1 MRHNIRPG
9 NRNRP
14 SVRSRFTDVWRP
26 LLGWLLCLIPALAM
40 AQDEPLRVAFKGE
53 LLSLNRA
60 QAISREPLPADLQAP
75 LGSVWKLFV
84 YAWLVDTGAREP
96 AYECRGQSK
105 EEVYCCTSGGK
116 IERDQ
121 ALVKSC
127 GLYFEPARLGIK
139 DADWRVYWQARQ
151 APEWLLD
158 LPSLQPATRV
168 SVAALL
174 KVLAVMPAQDQA
186 RRVLLDVV
194 LNAADGNVA
203 GELGSRLRVKTW
215 SWLGDQDAASRQGG
229 FAGWTAD
236 AEPIW
241 AGGRGTSQRVLRDY
255 APALASVIP
264 VEWPADA
271 DRCVEVGLFSRY
283 PLRRVL
289 SGESVVAA
297 GVLRGAYRVEFMN
310 GNALDIHS
318 DGELFLLND
327 TLVAR
332 VDREEYVARV
342 LQREAS
348 AEPVEAAKALAVAI
362 RTYLLQNA
370 TRHGDCLSIDDSSSR
385 QRVAP
390 RPASAESRNIAAWT
404 SDLVLAGSTVTY
416 HSDQPGP
423 DKLSWQQ
430 AVEQASAGQRY
441 DAILLHAY
449 PRASL
454 SRWDNPVASCEAL
467 PAAQDWLKTQRRT
480 WRPRLESETGY
491 NEVSS
496 FAVCRLAF
504 GRPYVDRERQRIYVR
519 GVLSLQDRLDL
530 THEYLHLAF
539 EAHPNGQDETYIEGL
554 ARHLLLE

>member
-1 MRHNIRPG
+1 M
-9 NRNRP
+9 
-14 SVRSRFTDVWRP
+14 TRP
-26 LLGWLLCLIPALAM
+26 LVWLLLCLLPALAT
-40 AQDEPLRVAFKGE
+40 AQDEPLRLGFKGE
-53 LLSLNRA
+53 LLSLSRT
-60 QAISREPLPADLQAP
+60 QLISREPLPSDLSTP
-75 LGSVWKLFV
+75 LGSLWKLFV
-84 YAWLVDTGAREP
+84 YGWLVDTGAREP

-105 EEVYCCTSGGK
+105 EEVYCCTAGGK

-127 GLYFEPARLGIK
+127 GLYFEPARLGI
-139 DADWRVYWQARQ
+139 AEGDWRQYWQARQ
-151 APEWLLD
+151 APEWLLN

-168 SVAALL
+168 PVVELL
-174 KVLAVMPAQDQA
+174 RMLAVMPAQDQA

-194 LNAADGNVA
+194 LNAADGNVV
-203 GELGSRLRVKTW
+203 GELGGRLRVKTW
-215 SWLGDQDAASRQGG
+215 SWLGDQDASSRQGG
-229 FAGWTAD
+229 FAGWTVD
-236 AEPIW
+236 GSPIW
-241 AGGRGTSQRVLRDY
+241 AGGRGTSQMVLRHY
-255 APALASVIP
+255 AQALASLLP
-264 VEWPADA
+264 VDWPADA
-271 DRCVEVGLFSRY
+271 GRCVEVGLFSRY
-283 PLRRVL
+283 PISRVL
-289 SGESVVAA
+289 AGDRVADSGPLQ
-297 GVLRGAYRVEFMN
+297 GDYRVEFVN
-310 GNALDIHS
+310 GNQIDIHS
-318 DGELFLLND
+318 GGELFLLKD
-327 TLVAR
+327 KLVAR
-332 VDREEYVARV
+332 LDREEYVARV
-342 LQREAS
+342 LQREAKP
-348 AEPVEAAKALAVAI
+348 EPVEAAKALAVAI

-390 RPASAESRNIAAWT
+390 RPATAESRAIAAWT

-430 AVEQASAGQRY
+430 AVEQANAGQRY

-467 PAAQDWLKTQRRT
+467 PAAQDWLQTQRRN
-480 WRPRLESETGY
+480 WRPRLEGEVGY
-491 NEVSS
+491 NEVRT

-519 GVLSLQDRLDL
+519 GVQSLQDRLDL

>member
-1 MRHNIRPG
+1 MR
-9 NRNRP
+9 
-14 SVRSRFTDVWRP
+14 RP
-26 LLGWLLCLIPALAM
+26 LLWLLMSVMPALAT
-40 AQDEPLRVAFKGE
+40 AQDEPLRVAYQGE
-53 LLSLNRA
+53 LLSLS
-60 QAISREPLPADLQAP
+60 QTQLIKREPLPASLDAP
-75 LGSVWKLFV
+75 LGSLWKLFV

-105 EEVYCCTSGGK
+105 EEVYCCSAGGR

-127 GLYFEPARLGIK
+127 GLYFEPARLGI
-139 DADWRVYWQARQ
+139 AATDWRAYWQARQ
-151 APEWLLD
+151 APSWLLD
-158 LPSLQPATRV
+158 LPAVQPATRV
-168 SVAALL
+168 SVAELLSVLALL
-174 KVLAVMPAQDQA
+174 PAQDQM

-194 LNAADGNVA
+194 LNAADGNVV
-203 GELGSRLRVKTW
+203 GELGGRLRVKTW
-215 SWLGDQDAASRQGG
+215 SWLGDQDAQSRQGG
-229 FAGWTAD
+229 FAGWTTDGA
-236 AEPIW
+236 PIW
-241 AGGRGTSQRVLRDY
+241 AGGRGTSQMVLRHY
-255 APALASVIP
+255 GQALASVLP
-264 VEWPADA
+264 TAWPADA
-271 DRCVEVGLFSRY
+271 GRCVEVGLFSKYPVSKVLAGDRVATSG
-283 PLRRVL
+283 PLR
-289 SGESVVAA
+289 GD
-297 GVLRGAYRVEFMN
+297 YRVEFAN

-327 TLVAR
+327 KLVAR
-332 VDREEYVARV
+332 LDREEYVARV
-342 LQREAS
+342 LEREAKPQP
-348 AEPVEAAKALAVAI
+348 AEAAKALAVAI

-370 TRHGDCLSIDDSSSR
+370 RRNGDCLSIDDSSNR

-404 SDLVLAGSTVTY
+404 ADLVLAGSTVTY

-423 DKLSWQQ
+423 DKLAWQQ
-430 AVEQASAGQRY
+430 AVEQANAGQRY

-467 PAAQDWLKTQRRT
+467 PAAQDWLQKQRRG

-491 NEVSS
+491 NEVST
-496 FAVCRLAF
+496 FAVCKLAF
-504 GRPYVDRERQRIYVR
+504 GRPFVDRERQRIYVR
-519 GVLSLQDRLDL
+519 GVLTLQDRLDL

>member
-1 MRHNIRPG
+1 MN
-9 NRNRP
+9 
-14 SVRSRFTDVWRP
+14 RP
-26 LLGWLLCLIPALAM
+26 LLWLMLCVIPALAT
-40 AQDEPLRVAFKGE
+40 AQDEPLRVAYKGE
-53 LLSLNRA
+53 LLSLNTTQLTA
-60 QAISREPLPADLQAP
+60 REPLPSSLDTP
-75 LGSVWKLFV
+75 LGSLWKVFV

-105 EEVYCCTSGGK
+105 EEVYCCTVGGK

-127 GLYFEPARLGIK
+127 GLYFEPARLGITAGNWK
-139 DADWRVYWQARQ
+139 SYWQARQ
-151 APEWLLD
+151 APSWLLD
-158 LPSLQPATRV
+158 LPSVQPATRV
-168 SVAALL
+168 SVADVL
-174 KVLAVMPAQDQA
+174 KVLSWLPAQDQM

-194 LNAADGNVA
+194 LNAADGNVV
-203 GELGSRLRVKTW
+203 GELGGRLRVKTW
-215 SWLGDQDAASRQGG
+215 SWLGDQDPQSRQGG

-236 AEPIW
+236 GSPIW
-241 AGGRGTSQRVLRDY
+241 AGGRGTSQMVLRHY
-255 APALASVIP
+255 GAALATVLPAS
-264 VEWPADA
+264 WPAEA
-271 DRCVEVGLFSRY
+271 GRCVEVGLFSRY
-283 PLRRVL
+283 PVARVL
-289 SGESVVAA
+289 AGDRVAGSGPLQ
-297 GVLRGAYRVEFMN
+297 GDYRVEFAN

-327 TLVAR
+327 KLVAR
-332 VDREEYVARV
+332 LDREEYVARV
-342 LQREAS
+342 LEREAKP
-348 AEPVEAAKALAVAI
+348 EPAEAAKALAVAI

-370 TRHGDCLSIDDSSSR
+370 TRNGECLSIDDSSTR

-404 SDLVLAGSTVTY
+404 ADLVLAGSTVTY

-423 DKLSWQQ
+423 DKLAWQQ
-430 AVEQASAGQRY
+430 AVEQANAGQRY

-467 PAAQDWLKTQRRT
+467 PAAQDWLQKQRRG
-480 WRPRLESETGY
+480 WRPKLESETGY
-491 NEVSS
+491 NEVST
-496 FAVCRLAF
+496 FAVCKLAF
-504 GRPYVDRERQRIYVR
+504 GRPFVDRERQRIYVR

>member
-1 MRHNIRPG
+1 MR
-9 NRNRP
+9 
-14 SVRSRFTDVWRP
+14 RP
-26 LLGWLLCLIPALAM
+26 LLWLLMWMMPALAT
-40 AQDEPLRVAFKGE
+40 AQDEPLRVAYQGE
-53 LLSLNRA
+53 LLSLN
-60 QAISREPLPADLQAP
+60 QTQLIKREPLPASLDAP
-75 LGSVWKLFV
+75 LGSLWKLFV

-105 EEVYCCTSGGK
+105 EEVYCCSAGGK

-127 GLYFEPARLGIK
+127 GLYFDPARLGI
-139 DADWRVYWQARQ
+139 AETDWRAYWQARQ
-151 APEWLLD
+151 APSWLLD
-158 LPSLQPATRV
+158 LPAVQPATRV
-168 SVAALL
+168 SVAELLSVLALL
-174 KVLAVMPAQDQA
+174 PAQDQT

-194 LNAADGNVA
+194 LNAADGNVV
-203 GELGSRLRVKTW
+203 GELGGRLRVKTW
-215 SWLGDQDAASRQGG
+215 SWLGDQDAQSRQGG

-236 AEPIW
+236 GTPIW
-241 AGGRGTSQRVLRDY
+241 AGGRGTSQMVLRHY
-255 APALASVIP
+255 AQALASVLP
-264 VEWPADA
+264 TAWPADA
-271 DRCVEVGLFSRY
+271 GRCVEVGLFSKYPVSKVLAGDRVATSG
-283 PLRRVL
+283 PLR
-289 SGESVVAA
+289 GD
-297 GVLRGAYRVEFMN
+297 YRVEFAN
-310 GNALDIHS
+310 GNTLDIHS

-327 TLVAR
+327 KLVAR
-332 VDREEYVARV
+332 LDREEYVARV
-342 LQREAS
+342 LEREAKPQP
-348 AEPVEAAKALAVAI
+348 AEAAKALAVAI

-370 TRHGDCLSIDDSSSR
+370 TRNGDCLSIDDSSNR

-404 SDLVLAGSTVTY
+404 ADLVLAGSTVTY

-423 DKLSWQQ
+423 DKLAWQQ
-430 AVEQASAGQRY
+430 AVEQANARQRY

-467 PAAQDWLKTQRRT
+467 PAAQDWLQKQRRS

-491 NEVSS
+491 NEVST
-496 FAVCRLAF
+496 FAVCKLAF
-504 GRPYVDRERQRIYVR
+504 GRPFVDRERQRIYVR

>member
-1 MRHNIRPG
+1 MTRR
-9 NRNRP
+9 
-14 SVRSRFTDVWRP
+14 
-26 LLGWLLCLIPALAM
+26 LLWWWLCLIPALAT
-40 AQDEPLRVAFKGE
+40 AQEEPLRLAFKGE
-53 LLSLNRA
+53 LLSLSRTQVIA
-60 QAISREPLPADLQAP
+60 REPLPADLQTP

-84 YAWLVDTGAREP
+84 YGWLVDTGAHESP
-96 AYECRGQSK
+96 YECRGQSK
-105 EEVYCCTSGGK
+105 DEVYCCTAGGK

-127 GLYFEPARLGIK
+127 GLYFEPRRLGIAG
-139 DADWRVYWQARQ
+139 ADWRTYWQARQ

-158 LPSLQPATRV
+158 LASLQPSTRV
-168 SVAALL
+168 SVTELLRMLAA
-174 KVLAVMPAQDQA
+174 MPAQDQA

-194 LNAADGNVA
+194 LNATDGNVV
-203 GELGSRLRVKTW
+203 GELGGRLRVKTW
-215 SWLGDQDAASRQGG
+215 SWLGDQDPSSRQGG
-229 FAGWTAD
+229 FAGWLAD
-236 AEPIW
+236 GTPVW
-241 AGGRGTSQRVLRDY
+241 AGGRGTSQMVLRHY
-255 APALASVIP
+255 GGALASVLP
-264 VEWPADA
+264 VDWPLEAG
-271 DRCVEVGLFSRY
+271 RCVEVGLFSRY
-283 PLRRVL
+283 PIGRVL
-289 SGESVVAA
+289 AGDRVVESGPLQ
-297 GVLRGAYRVEFMN
+297 GDYRVEFTN
-310 GNALDIHS
+310 GNQLDIHS
-318 DGELFLLND
+318 DGELFLLKD
-327 TLVAR
+327 KLVAR
-332 VDREEYVARV
+332 LDREEYVARV
-342 LQREAS
+342 LQREARP
-348 AEPVEAAKALAVAI
+348 EPAEAAKALAVAI

-370 TRHGDCLSIDDSSSR
+370 TRNGDCLSIDDSSSR

-390 RPASAESRNIAAWT
+390 RPATAESRNIAAWT

-430 AVEQASAGQRY
+430 AVEQANAGQRY

-467 PAAQDWLKTQRRT
+467 PTAQDWLLNQRRG
-480 WRPRLESETGY
+480 WRPRLESEVGY
-491 NEVSS
+491 NEVST

>member
-1 MRHNIRPG
+1 MN
-9 NRNRP
+9 
-14 SVRSRFTDVWRP
+14 RP
-26 LLGWLLCLIPALAM
+26 LLWLLMCVIPALAT
-40 AQDEPLRVAFKGE
+40 AQDEPLRVAYKGE
-53 LLSLNRA
+53 LLSLNQTQLIA
-60 QAISREPLPADLQAP
+60 REPLPQTLDTP
-75 LGSVWKLFV
+75 LGSLWKLFV

-105 EEVYCCTSGGK
+105 EEVYCCSAGGR

-127 GLYFEPARLGIK
+127 GLYFEPARLGI
-139 DADWRVYWQARQ
+139 AAAEWRTYWLARQ
-151 APEWLLD
+151 APSWLLD
-158 LPSLQPATRV
+158 LPSVQPAQRV
-168 SVAALL
+168 SVVELL
-174 KVLAVMPAQDQA
+174 KVLVSLPAQDQA

-194 LNAADGNVA
+194 LNAADGNVV
-203 GELGSRLRVKTW
+203 GELGGRLRVKTW
-215 SWLGDQDAASRQGG
+215 SWLGDQDPQSRQGG

-236 AEPIW
+236 GSPLW
-241 AGGRGTSQRVLRDY
+241 AGGRGTSQMVLRHY
-255 APALASVIP
+255 GQALATVLP
-264 VEWPADA
+264 AAWPAEPG
-271 DRCVEVGLFSRY
+271 RCVEVGLFSRY
-283 PLRRVL
+283 PVTRVL
-289 SGESVVAA
+289 TGERVVTSGPLQ
-297 GVLRGAYRVEFMN
+297 GDYRVEFAN

-327 TLVAR
+327 KLIAR
-332 VDREEYVARV
+332 LDREEYVARV
-342 LQREAS
+342 LEREAKP
-348 AEPVEAAKALAVAI
+348 EPTEAAKALAVAI

-370 TRHGDCLSIDDSSSR
+370 TRNGDCLSIDDSSNR

-404 SDLVLAGSTVTY
+404 ADLVLAGSTVTY

-423 DKLSWQQ
+423 DKLAWQQ
-430 AVEQASAGQRY
+430 AVEQANAGQRY

-467 PAAQDWLKTQRRT
+467 PAAQDWLQKQRRG
-480 WRPRLESETGY
+480 WRPKLESETGY
-491 NEVSS
+491 NEVST
-496 FAVCRLAF
+496 FAVCKLAF
-504 GRPYVDRERQRIYVR
+504 GRPFVDRERQRIYVR
-519 GVLSLQDRLDL
+519 GVLTLQDRLDL

>member
-1 MRHNIRPG
+1 MR
-9 NRNRP
+9 
-14 SVRSRFTDVWRP
+14 RP
-26 LLGWLLCLIPALAM
+26 LLWLLMGVMPALAT
-40 AQDEPLRVAFKGE
+40 AQDELLRVAYQGE
-53 LLSLNRA
+53 LLSLS
-60 QAISREPLPADLQAP
+60 QTQLIKREPLPASLDAP
-75 LGSVWKLFV
+75 LGSLWKLFV

-105 EEVYCCTSGGK
+105 EEVYCCSAGGR

-127 GLYFEPARLGIK
+127 GLYFEPARLGI
-139 DADWRVYWQARQ
+139 AATDWRAYWQARQ
-151 APEWLLD
+151 APSWLLD
-158 LPSLQPATRV
+158 LPAVQPATRV
-168 SVAALL
+168 SVAELLSFLALL
-174 KVLAVMPAQDQA
+174 PAQDQT

-194 LNAADGNVA
+194 LNAADGNVV
-203 GELGSRLRVKTW
+203 GELGGRLRVKTW
-215 SWLGDQDAASRQGG
+215 SWLGDQDALSRQGG

-236 AEPIW
+236 GAPIW
-241 AGGRGTSQRVLRDY
+241 AGGRGTSQMVLRHY
-255 APALASVIP
+255 AQALASVLP
-264 VEWPADA
+264 TAWPADA
-271 DRCVEVGLFSRY
+271 GRCVEVGLFSKYPVSKVLAGDRVATSG
-283 PLRRVL
+283 PLR
-289 SGESVVAA
+289 GD
-297 GVLRGAYRVEFMN
+297 YRVEFAN

-327 TLVAR
+327 KLVAR
-332 VDREEYVARV
+332 LDREEYVARV
-342 LQREAS
+342 LEREAKPQP
-348 AEPVEAAKALAVAI
+348 AEAAKALAVAI

-370 TRHGDCLSIDDSSSR
+370 TRNGDCLSIDDSSNR

-404 SDLVLAGSTVTY
+404 ADLVLAGSTVTY

-423 DKLSWQQ
+423 DRLAWQQ
-430 AVEQASAGQRY
+430 AVEQANAGQRY

-467 PAAQDWLKTQRRT
+467 PAAQDWLQKQRRG

-491 NEVSS
+491 NEVST
-496 FAVCRLAF
+496 FAVCKLAF
-504 GRPYVDRERQRIYVR
+504 GRPFVDRERQRIYVR
-519 GVLSLQDRLDL
+519 GVLTLQDRLDL

>member
-1 MRHNIRPG
+1 MIRPL
-9 NRNRP
+9 
-14 SVRSRFTDVWRP
+14 V
-26 LLGWLLCLIPALAM
+26 WLLMCVIPALAT
-40 AQDEPLRVAFKGE
+40 AQDEPLRVAYKGE
-53 LLSLNRA
+53 LLSLNTTQLTA
-60 QAISREPLPADLQAP
+60 REPLPSSLDTP
-75 LGSVWKLFV
+75 LGSLWKLFV

-105 EEVYCCTSGGK
+105 EEVYCCTAGGK

-127 GLYFEPARLGIK
+127 GLYFEPARLGIT
-139 DADWRVYWQARQ
+139 AGDWRTYWQARQ
-151 APEWLLD
+151 APSWLLD
-158 LPSLQPATRV
+158 LPSVQPATRV
-168 SVAALL
+168 SVADLL
-174 KVLAVMPAQDQA
+174 KVLVLLPAQDQM

-194 LNAADGNVA
+194 LNAADGNVV
-203 GELGSRLRVKTW
+203 GELGGRLRVKTW
-215 SWLGDQDAASRQGG
+215 SWLGDQDPQSRQGG

-236 AEPIW
+236 GSPIW
-241 AGGRGTSQRVLRDY
+241 AGGRGTSQMVLRHY
-255 APALASVIP
+255 GAALATVLPAS
-264 VEWPADA
+264 WPAEA
-271 DRCVEVGLFSRY
+271 GRCVEVGLFSRY
-283 PLRRVL
+283 PVSRVL
-289 SGESVVAA
+289 SGERVA
-297 GVLRGAYRVEFMN
+297 GSGPLQGDYRVEFAN

-327 TLVAR
+327 KLVAR
-332 VDREEYVARV
+332 LDREEYVARV
-342 LQREAS
+342 LEREAKPDP
-348 AEPVEAAKALAVAI
+348 AESAKALAVAI

-370 TRHGDCLSIDDSSSR
+370 TRNGECLSIDDSSTR

-390 RPASAESRNIAAWT
+390 RPASADSRNIAAWT
-404 SDLVLAGSTVTY
+404 ADLVLAGSTVTY

-423 DKLSWQQ
+423 DKLAWQQ
-430 AVEQASAGQRY
+430 AVEQANAGQRY

-467 PAAQDWLKTQRRT
+467 PAAQDWLQKQRRG

-491 NEVSS
+491 NEVST
-496 FAVCRLAF
+496 FAVCKLAF
-504 GRPYVDRERQRIYVR
+504 GRPFVDRERQRIYVR

>member
-1 MRHNIRPG
+1 M
-9 NRNRP
+9 
-14 SVRSRFTDVWRP
+14 TRP
-26 LLGWLLCLIPALAM
+26 LLWLLMCVMPALAT
-40 AQDEPLRVAFKGE
+40 AQDEPLRVAYKGE
-53 LLSLNRA
+53 LLSLSQTQLVA
-60 QAISREPLPADLQAP
+60 REPLPSSLDTP
-75 LGSVWKLFV
+75 LGSLWKLFV

-105 EEVYCCTSGGK
+105 EEVYCCSAGGR

-127 GLYFEPARLGIK
+127 GLYFEPARLGISA
-139 DADWRVYWQARQ
+139 ADWRTYWQARQ
-151 APEWLLD
+151 APSWLLD
-158 LPSLQPATRV
+158 LPSVQPAQRV
-168 SVAALL
+168 SVVELL
-174 KVLAVMPAQDQA
+174 KVLASLPAQDQA

-203 GELGSRLRVKTW
+203 GELGGRLRVKTW
-215 SWLGDQDAASRQGG
+215 SWLGDQDPQSRQGG

-236 AEPIW
+236 GAPIW
-241 AGGRGTSQRVLRDY
+241 AGGRGTSQMVLRHY
-255 APALASVIP
+255 GQALATVLP
-264 VEWPADA
+264 AVWPAEA
-271 DRCVEVGLFSRY
+271 GRCVEVGLFSRY
-283 PLRRVL
+283 PLTRVL
-289 SGESVVAA
+289 TGERVVTSGPLQ
-297 GVLRGAYRVEFMN
+297 GDYRVEFAN

-327 TLVAR
+327 KLVAR
-332 VDREEYVARV
+332 LDREEYVARV
-342 LQREAS
+342 LEREAKP
-348 AEPVEAAKALAVAI
+348 EPAEAAKALAVAI

-370 TRHGDCLSIDDSSSR
+370 TRNGDCLSIDDSSNR

-404 SDLVLAGSTVTY
+404 ADLVLAGSTVTY

-423 DKLSWQQ
+423 DKLAWQQ
-430 AVEQASAGQRY
+430 AVEQANAGQRY

-467 PAAQDWLKTQRRT
+467 PAAQDWLQKQRRG
-480 WRPRLESETGY
+480 WRPTLESETGY
-491 NEVSS
+491 NEVST
-496 FAVCRLAF
+496 FAVCKLAF
-504 GRPYVDRERQRIYVR
+504 GRPFVDRERQRIYVR
-519 GVLSLQDRLDL
+519 GVLTLQDRLDL

>member
-1 MRHNIRPG
+1 MR
-9 NRNRP
+9 
-14 SVRSRFTDVWRP
+14 RP
-26 LLGWLLCLIPALAM
+26 LLWLLMGVMPALAT
-40 AQDEPLRVAFKGE
+40 AQDEPLRVAYQGE
-53 LLSLNRA
+53 LLSLS
-60 QAISREPLPADLQAP
+60 QTQLIKREPLPASLDAP
-75 LGSVWKLFV
+75 LGSLWKLFV

-105 EEVYCCTSGGK
+105 EEVYCCSAGGK

-127 GLYFEPARLGIK
+127 GLYFEPARLGI
-139 DADWRVYWQARQ
+139 AATDWRAYWQARQ
-151 APEWLLD
+151 APSWLLD
-158 LPSLQPATRV
+158 LPAVQPATRV
-168 SVAALL
+168 SVAELLSVLALL
-174 KVLAVMPAQDQA
+174 PAQDQM

-194 LNAADGNVA
+194 LNAADGNVV
-203 GELGSRLRVKTW
+203 GELGGRLRVKTW
-215 SWLGDQDAASRQGG
+215 SWLGDQDAQSRQGG
-229 FAGWTAD
+229 FAGWTTDGA
-236 AEPIW
+236 PIW
-241 AGGRGTSQRVLRDY
+241 AGGRGTSQMVLRHY
-255 APALASVIP
+255 GQALASVLP
-264 VEWPADA
+264 TAWPADA
-271 DRCVEVGLFSRY
+271 GRCVEVGLFSKYPVSTVLAGDRVATSG
-283 PLRRVL
+283 PLR
-289 SGESVVAA
+289 GD
-297 GVLRGAYRVEFMN
+297 YRVEFAN

-327 TLVAR
+327 KLVAR
-332 VDREEYVARV
+332 LDREEYVARV
-342 LQREAS
+342 LEREAKPQP
-348 AEPVEAAKALAVAI
+348 AEAAKALAVAI

-370 TRHGDCLSIDDSSSR
+370 TRNGDCLSIDDSSNR

-404 SDLVLAGSTVTY
+404 ADLVLAGSTVTY

-423 DKLSWQQ
+423 DRLAWQQ
-430 AVEQASAGQRY
+430 AVEQANAGQRY

-467 PAAQDWLKTQRRT
+467 PAAQDWLQKQRRG

-491 NEVSS
+491 NEVST
-496 FAVCRLAF
+496 FAVCKLAF
-504 GRPYVDRERQRIYVR
+504 GRPFVDRERQRIYVR
-519 GVLSLQDRLDL
+519 GVLTLQDRLDL

>member
-1 MRHNIRPG
+1 MN
-9 NRNRP
+9 
-14 SVRSRFTDVWRP
+14 RP
-26 LLGWLLCLIPALAM
+26 LLWLLMCVMPALAT
-40 AQDEPLRVAFKGE
+40 AQDEPLRLAYKGE
-53 LLSLNRA
+53 LLSLNQTQLTA
-60 QAISREPLPADLQAP
+60 REPLPLTLDTP
-75 LGSVWKLFV
+75 LGSLWKLFV

-105 EEVYCCTSGGK
+105 EEVYCCSAGGR

-127 GLYFEPARLGIK
+127 GLYFEPARLGITA
-139 DADWRVYWQARQ
+139 ADWRTYWQARQ
-151 APEWLLD
+151 APSWLLD
-158 LPSLQPATRV
+158 LPTVQPATRV
-168 SVAALL
+168 SVTDLL
-174 KVLAVMPAQDQA
+174 KVLSVLPAQEQM

-194 LNAADGNVA
+194 LNAADGNVV
-203 GELGSRLRVKTW
+203 GELGGRLRVKTW
-215 SWLGDQDAASRQGG
+215 SWLGDQDPQSRQGG

-236 AEPIW
+236 GSPIW
-241 AGGRGTSQRVLRDY
+241 ASGRGTSQMVLRHY
-255 APALASVIP
+255 GQALATVLPSS
-264 VEWPADA
+264 WPAEA
-271 DRCVEVGLFSRY
+271 GRCVEVGLFSRY
-283 PLRRVL
+283 PVSRVL
-289 SGESVVAA
+289 AGDRVVTSGPLQ
-297 GVLRGAYRVEFMN
+297 GDYRVEFAN

-318 DGELFLLND
+318 AGELFLLD
-327 TLVAR
+327 DKLVAR
-332 VDREEYVARV
+332 LDREEYVARV
-342 LQREAS
+342 LEREAKP
-348 AEPVEAAKALAVAI
+348 EPAEAAKALAVAI

-370 TRHGDCLSIDDSSSR
+370 TRNGDCLSIDDSSNR

-404 SDLVLAGSTVTY
+404 ADLVLAGSTVTY

-423 DKLSWQQ
+423 DKLAWQQ
-430 AVEQASAGQRY
+430 AVEQANAGQRY

-467 PAAQDWLKTQRRT
+467 PAAQDWLQKQRRG
-480 WRPRLESETGY
+480 WRPTLESETGY

-496 FAVCRLAF
+496 FAVCKLAF
-504 GRPYVDRERQRIYVR
+504 GRPFVDRERQRIYVR
-519 GVLSLQDRLDL
+519 GVLTLQDRLDL